1 MIGVISVIS
10 YTARAIYHIY
20 CLEKNRVPRFYRKP
34 LASLDFIK
42 KEKK

>member
-20 CLEKNRVPRFYRKP
+20 CLEKNRVPRFIENLLPP
-34 LASLDFIK
+34 LTL
-42 KEKK
+42 